1 MNSKGIFLTA
11 AGCLG
16 AIVALGQ
23 APAPQQGP
31 GVQAP
36 QDARYADAI
45 AKCKVPPPQR
55 GGGRGGDGRGA
66 AAAAAPAA
74 GRGGDARGGN
84 NAAAGPPQKV
94 EYKVEAIPGVIA
106 AGQQWK
112 SVWTGT
118 GNNADG
124 IIATKDGGILAAQNT
139 NSDVMKIDKEGKV
152 SFPYK
157 DTNTGGAV
165 SMNKKGAMFL
175 VSRGLPTSVLQL
187 EPMRKVLANM
197 YNGEPLDCIG
207 GVINDLTSASNGT
220 VYFTMGGL
228 FRIDPK
234 GMITKE
240 GTIAGTN
247 GLVLSPDEKKLYV
260 TGRIASSPPA
270 PPQGQPNP
278 GNLIAYDVQP
288 DGSLKNERQF
298 ANVGGDGSTVDSEG
312 RIYTTTNVGAVKVVA
327 PDGKVLGDIPTP
339 LGFITVAFSGPD
351 KKTLYGVANN
361 QRFDEIFTIQMI
373 AQGFKGRPK

>member
-1 MNSKGIFLTA
+1 MNSKGMILTA

-16 AIVALGQ
+16 AMVVLAQ
-23 APAPQQGP
+23 APPAATPQQGP

-106 AGQQWK
+106 SGQQWK

-139 NSDVMKIDKEGKV
+139 NSDVMKIDKDGKV
-152 SFPYK
+152 SFPIK
-157 DTNTGGAV
+157 ETGTGGALA
-165 SMNKKGAMFL
+165 MNKKGGLFV
-175 VSRGLPTSVLQL
+175 VSRMLPTSVWQL
-187 EPMRKVLANM
+187 EPKRQLLADKFNS
-197 YNGEPLDCIG
+197 EPLDCVG
-207 GVINDLTSASNGT
+207 GVINDLTA
-220 VYFTMGGL
+220 
-228 FRIDPK
+228 
-234 GMITKE
+234 
-240 GTIAGTN
+240 
-247 GLVLSPDEKKLYV
+247 
-260 TGRIASSPPA
+260 
-270 PPQGQPNP
+270 
-278 GNLIAYDVQP
+278 
-288 DGSLKNERQF
+288 
-298 ANVGGDGSTVDSEG
+298 DS
-312 RIYTTTNVGAVKVVA
+312 
-327 PDGKVLGDIPTP
+327 
-339 LGFITVAFSGPD
+339 
-351 KKTLYGVANN
+351 
-361 QRFDEIFTIQMI
+361 
-373 AQGFKGRPK
+373 